1 MNSKS
6 KWETTSSEYGL
17 LEGEYVNLI
26 ATMCV
31 TDSNSKPFSFKPI
44 PLPEEAQED
53 ITNDEEVIMADKG
66 KILRFLHIQTL
77 RPCKIDSENWTYI
90 RFHFQRVSFRS
101 LIVEL
106 TTILDKTQV
115 WPRKSILY
123 VQISQTLPTKYF

>member
-66 KILRFLHIQTL
+66 NNFEIFAHSNIRVHTEILKILNRNI
-77 RPCKIDSENWTYI
+77 SW
-90 RFHFQRVSFRS
+90 FQ
-101 LIVEL
+101 L
-106 TTILDKTQV
+106 
-115 WPRKSILY
+115 
-123 VQISQTLPTKYF
+123 